1 MQRHSRHTVLLRDT
15 SSSTGYPKVEAMGRE
30 GRAESQSKC
39 GTKELQLFKL
49 KEGLL
54 ALLVLRIVVEQAV
67 N

>member
-1 MQRHSRHTVLLRDT
+1 MLLRDT
-15 SSSTGYPKVEAMGRE
+15 PPSTGYLKVEAMGQ
-30 GRAESQSKC
+30 GGHAESQRKC

-54 ALLVLRIVVEQAV
+54 ALLVLRITVEQAV

>member
-1 MQRHSRHTVLLRDT
+1 
-15 SSSTGYPKVEAMGRE
+15 MGRE
-30 GRAESQSKC
+30 GHAESQRKC

-54 ALLVLRIVVEQAV
+54 APLVLRITVEQAV

>member
-1 MQRHSRHTVLLRDT
+1 M
-15 SSSTGYPKVEAMGRE
+15 EAMGRE